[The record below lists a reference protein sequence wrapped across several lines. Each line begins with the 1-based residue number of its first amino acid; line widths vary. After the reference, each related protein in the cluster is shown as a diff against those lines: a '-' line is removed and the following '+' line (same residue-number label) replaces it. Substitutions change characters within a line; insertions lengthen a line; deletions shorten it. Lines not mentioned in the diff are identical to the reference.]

1 MKLPVGLMP
10 CLSSRGVSALKA
22 MVRESNARVP
32 VGVPLDR
39 HDLLQSSVAASP
51 KGSAV
56 CTAGGGVAGVWA
68 AAGGADGAGKGL
80 ADEVGL
86 AEGAGTGL
94 ASAAGEAAGAGTGEA
109 DGAGRL
115 TAWRSERPRGPGTAP
130 APRRS
135 AGPRRSGRPRPGE
148 GCAKGSFR
156 GSPKVARVGSRRHIH
171 ARGSHR
177 IPNMQDVG
185 RPMTDAS

>member
-22 MVRESNARVP
+22 AVSESNAS
-32 VGVPLDR
+32 GQFEVPLIVTTFFD
-39 HDLLQSSVAASP
+39 SSVTASP

-86 AEGAGTGL
+86 AEGAGTEL
-94 ASAAGEAAGAGTGEA
+94 ASAAGEAEGTGDGEA
-109 DGAGRL
+109 DGDGTADGVAVGEAAGAGDCAS
-115 TAWRSERPRGPGTAP
+115 TAPIGRAAAIRPAATRRRVREGFISGALPRSQGRKQAAFPRPR
-130 APRRS
+130 
-135 AGPRRSGRPRPGE
+135 
-148 GCAKGSFR
+148 K
-156 GSPKVARVGSRRHIH
+156 SPHS
-171 ARGSHR
+171 
-177 IPNMQDVG
+177 
-185 RPMTDAS
+185 